1 MRNWRVPVAIAIL
14 WAAGPMAAQKLT
26 FEKVQ
31 DLIKGFRADIFTQD
45 QTIDLIQSSGVD
57 FELTPERRAQL
68 RRLNPGDAI
77 LNVIQKVAIV
87 PLPPPK
93 GTLSLR
99 CAPAECD
106 IKFNGQPAGRTA
118 NGVLV
123 VPGLDLPRDII
134 VDFGE
139 AAYIT
144 QQKTVRLTATDPSAA
159 LSVTLELSN
168 AGKAANGKI
177 LLAAMMGALGAQEGL
192 DKLWPLIGSGSM
204 KSYTGGKPSDWDFDV
219 AFLGPAQMEI
229 AAKNTSG
236 SLMLQCAFEKCEG
249 KKKGLRLSV
258 NGKQLRE
265 PAAAEIETNLRGFF
279 QYNLAALLRNLK
291 EPTIQASSL
300 TADQTGAAEQHLT
313 AEASDIV
320 YDITLGTDMLP
331 SVVTYSSKTGL
342 GGLTMTFGDYL
353 EVSGGRYPKRTT
365 IRLKEGS
372 QDGIEVRLGK
382 LSKAPPLQK

>member
-1 MRNWRVPVAIAIL
+1 MRNWRALVAIAIL
-14 WAAGPMAAQKLT
+14 WAAGPLGAEKLS
-26 FEKVQ
+26 FEKVR
-31 DLIKGFRADIFTQD
+31 DLIKGFTAGVFTQI
-45 QTIDLIQSSGVD
+45 QTIDLIRSSGVD
-57 FELTPERRAQL
+57 FELTSERLSQL
-68 RRLNPGDAI
+68 RGLNPGDAV
-77 LNVIQKVAIV
+77 LNAVREVAIV
-87 PLPPPK
+87 PSPAK

-106 IKFNGQPAGRTA
+106 IQFNGQPAGRTT
-118 NGVLV
+118 NGILI

-134 VDFGE
+134 VDFGK

-144 QQKTVRLTATDPSAA
+144 QQKAVKLTATDPSVS

-177 LLAAMMGALGAQEGL
+177 LLAAVMKALGAQEGL
-192 DKLWPLIGSGSM
+192 DKLWPLAGAGGM
-204 KSYTGGKPSDWDFDV
+204 KSYTGGKQSDWDFDV
-219 AFLGPAQMEI
+219 AFLGPAQMEM

-236 SLMLQCAFEKCEG
+236 SLMLQCASEKCED
-249 KKKGLRLSV
+249 KKKGLRLSL
-258 NGKQLRE
+258 NGKQLRG

-291 EPTIQASSL
+291 ESSIQVSSL
-300 TADQTGAAEQHLT
+300 TADETGAAEQHLT

-320 YDITLGTDMLP
+320 YDITIGADMLP
-331 SVVTYSSKTGL
+331 SAVTYSSKTGL
-342 GGLTMTFGDYL
+342 GGLTMTFGDYM
-353 EVSGGRYPKRTT
+353 EVPGGRYPKRTA

-382 LSKAPPLQK
+382 LVKAPPPQK

>member
-1 MRNWRVPVAIAIL
+1 MRHCRALVAIAIL
-14 WAAGPMAAQKLT
+14 WAAGPLAAEKLS
-26 FEKVQ
+26 FAKVQ
-31 DLIKGFRADIFTQD
+31 DLIKGFKADVFSQD
-45 QTIDLIQSSGVD
+45 QTIDLIRSSGVD

-77 LNVIQKVAIV
+77 LNVIQEVAIV
-87 PLPPPK
+87 QPPLK

-134 VDFGE
+134 VDFGK

-144 QQKTVRLTATDPSAA
+144 QQKSVRLTSTDPSAA

-192 DKLWPLIGSGSM
+192 DKLWSLIGSGSM
-204 KSYTGGKPSDWDFDV
+204 KSYTGGKQSDWDFDV
-219 AFLGPAQMEI
+219 ALLGPAQMEM
-229 AAKNTSG
+229 AAKNASG
-236 SLMLQCAFEKCEG
+236 SLMLQCAFEKCEE
-249 KKKGLRLSV
+249 KKKGTRLSL

-291 EPTIQASSL
+291 EPSIQASSL

-353 EVSGGRYPKRTT
+353 EVSGGHYPKRTT

-382 LSKAPPLQK
+382 LIKAPPLQK

>member
-1 MRNWRVPVAIAIL
+1 MRHCRALVAIAIL
-14 WAAGPMAAQKLT
+14 WAAGPLAAEKLS

-31 DLIKGFRADIFTQD
+31 DLIRGFKANVFSQD
-45 QTIDLIQSSGVD
+45 QTIDLIRSSGVD
-57 FELTPERRAQL
+57 FELTPERLTQL
-68 RRLNPGDAI
+68 RRLNPSDAI
-77 LNVIQKVAIV
+77 LNVVREVAIV
-87 PLPPPK
+87 PPPAK
-93 GTLSLR
+93 GTISLR

-134 VDFGE
+134 VDFGK

-144 QQKTVRLTATDPSAA
+144 QQKTVRLTATDRNAS

-219 AFLGPAQMEI
+219 AFLGPAQMEM

-236 SLMLQCAFEKCEG
+236 SLMLQCSFEKCED
-249 KKKGLRLSV
+249 KKKGLRLSLI
-258 NGKQLRE
+258 GKQLRG

-291 EPTIQASSL
+291 ESPIQVSSL

-313 AEASDIV
+313 AEAGDIV
-320 YDITLGTDMLP
+320 YDITIGADMLP

-342 GGLTMTFGDYL
+342 GGLTMTFGDYM
-353 EVSGGRYPKRTT
+353 EVSAGRYPKRTA

-382 LSKAPPLQK
+382 LTKAPPLQK